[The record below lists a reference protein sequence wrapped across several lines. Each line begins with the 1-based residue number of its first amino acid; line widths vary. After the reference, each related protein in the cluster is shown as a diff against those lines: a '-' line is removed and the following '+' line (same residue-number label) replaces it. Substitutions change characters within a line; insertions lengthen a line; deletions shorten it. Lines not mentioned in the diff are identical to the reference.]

1 MFEIGNTLREARLR
15 RGFDVAR
22 CEAETKIRAK
32 YLRAMEEDQ
41 FDVLPAPTY
50 VRGFLRAYSE
60 FLGLDWQLV
69 LDEYESRFGGFADP
83 HWEGDHAGSPPPRPR
98 RGMEPERRSPET
110 RLLWI
115 AIVGVLCIALLVWVG
130 AGSPEDAQTQPSA
143 TGGGETTTTGQ
154 QAVPRIVARLTGV
167 GRGTGI
173 VVRSRDASGKRIFE
187 DRIEAGQSQR
197 YSFRQSIWLQ
207 IDDPSGV
214 EVTVDG
220 VPRAVPR
227 AGPYLVTRQGLQ
239 SLSVP

>member
-15 RGFDVAR
+15 RGLDVAR

-32 YLRAMEEDQ
+32 YLRAMEEEQ

-50 VRGFLRAYSE
+50 VRGFLRTYSD

-83 HWEGDHAGSPPPRPR
+83 HWEGDHSAPAPPRPR

-130 AGSPEDAQTQPSA
+130 AGSPEDARTPSPA
-143 TGGGETTTTGQ
+143 AGGGTTTTGKP
-154 QAVPRIVARLTGV
+154 ATPTIVARLTGV
-167 GRGTGI
+167 GGGSGL
-173 VVRSRDASGKRIFE
+173 VVRSRDATGRRIYE
-187 DRIEAGQSQR
+187 GRIEAGQSQR
-197 YSFRQSIWLQ
+197 YSVRQSIWLQ

-214 EVTVDG
+214 AVTLDG
-220 VPRAVPR
+220 VARPVPR
-227 AGPYLVTRQGLQ
+227 AGPYLLTRQGLQ
-239 SLSVP
+239 SLPVP